1 MNRPPVQNRPDQNR
15 NLQPNR
21 QVPQKKEP
29 DFADRY
35 GKKIGILLIVTAA
48 LLVVS
53 IVVLCIALAVGGT
66 KKKTTSTDRTPDKDP
81 PATTQSNTP
90 TIFAKFLTLP
100 SNTAAGNYKSAT
112 AADKQA
118 ISGISSAFAVLVD
131 MDTNVTIAGKEE
143 DAKVYPASMTKV
155 MTLLVACENAKSPT
169 DRMTVTQEMID
180 YQTQKGA
187 SGMMGFS
194 AGESITVEDALF
206 LVNYN
211 SDTVACLLLAEYVA
225 GSEAAFVEKMNQKA
239 QAIGLTSTHFANS
252 TGLDDQN
259 HYTTCREMAA
269 IMKAAMSNPAA
280 QKVLTSYEGYTVNIY
295 SGSTIKR
302 SPLIYASWYSDD
314 ERLNNNAWAG
324 GGSDMKFLGGK
335 TGYDT
340 NPSSCFVTVA
350 KDTETG
356 KQYICVTVGRKD
368 SSGEG
373 VGAPQSTNDAK
384 IIYKTYAEGRI

>member
-1 MNRPPVQNRPDQNR
+1 MNRPPVQNSPDFNR
-15 NLQPNR
+15 KPQPKP
-21 QVPQKKEP
+21 QVQQKKES

-35 GKKIGILLIVTAA
+35 GKKIGILLIITAA

-53 IVVLCIALAVGGT
+53 IVILCIALAVDGT
-66 KKKTTSTDRTPDKDP
+66 KKKTPTPDRTPDKDP

-100 SNTAAGNYKSAT
+100 SSTTAENYKSAM
-112 AADKQA
+112 AGDKKT
-118 ISGISSAFAVLVD
+118 IEKISSAFAVLVD

-155 MTLLVACENAKSPT
+155 MTLLVACENAQSPT

-180 YQTQKGA
+180 YQTEEGA

-252 TGLDDQN
+252 TGLDDPN

-269 IMKAAMSNPAA
+269 IMKAAMSNSAA

-295 SGSTIKR
+295 SGSTVTR
-302 SPLIYASWYSDD
+302 TSTVYAGWYST
-314 ERLNNNAWAG
+314 RLKDNPWAG

-335 TGYDT
+335 TGNET

-350 KDTETG
+350 KDTGTG
-356 KQYICVTVGRKD
+356 KQYICVTVGRAD
-368 SSGEG
+368 STGTK
-373 VGAPQSTNDAK
+373 VTDTQSTNDAK
-384 IIYKTYAEGRI
+384 IIYKTYAEGRT